1 MARVGLVNKE
11 QAAPEIREMFQKME
25 GNGRPVLNVF
35 KVMAHCP
42 QVGYYFLRLGNS
54 ILLKGTVPPTL
65 RELAIL
71 RVGHINQAKYEWTH
85 HVAIA
90 LRVGVREEQI
100 DALPAWKNSNQ
111 FNELERAVLQ
121 YTDEVTQNIRVKDGT
136 FAAVR
141 GFLNE
146 EGVVELT
153 TTIGY
158 YGMVCRI
165 LEALQVE
172 LESPNR

>member
-1 MARVGLVNKE
+1 MARVGLLNKE
-11 QAAPEIREMFQKME
+11 QAAPEIREMFEKME
-25 GNGRPVLNVF
+25 KNGSRVLNVF
-35 KVMAHCP
+35 KAMAHCP

-54 ILLKGTVPPTL
+54 ILFKGTVPPNL

-85 HVAIA
+85 HVSIA
-90 LRVGVREEQI
+90 LRMGVREEQI
-100 DALPAWKNSNQ
+100 DALPDWENSGE
-111 FNELERAVLQ
+111 FNEQERAVLQ
-121 YTDEVTQNIRVKDGT
+121 YTDEVTRDIRVKDDT

-141 GFLNE
+141 SFLNE
-146 EGVVELT
+146 EGIVELT

-165 LEALQVE
+165 LEALQIE
-172 LESPNR
+172 LESPTR

>member
-11 QAAPEIREMFQKME
+11 QAASEIREMFQKME
-25 GNGRPVLNVF
+25 ENGSRVLNVF

-42 QVGYYFLRLGNS
+42 QIGYYFLRLGNS
-54 ILLKGTVPPTL
+54 ILFKGTVPPAL

-85 HVAIA
+85 HVPIA
-90 LRVGVREEQI
+90 LRAGVGEEQI
-100 DALPAWKNSNQ
+100 SALPDWENSTTFSEQ
-111 FNELERAVLQ
+111 ERAVLQ
-121 YTDEVTQNIRVKDGT
+121 YTDEVTKNIRVKDDT

-141 GFLNE
+141 RFLDD
-146 EGVVELT
+146 EGIVELT

-165 LEALQVE
+165 LEALQIE
-172 LESPNR
+172 LESPPG

>member
-71 RVGHINQAKYEWTH
+71 RVGHMNQAKYEWTH
-85 HVAIA
+85 HVSIA
-90 LRVGVREEQI
+90 LRVGVGKAQI
-100 DALPAWKNSNQ
+100 DALHDWEIPRFLMGRSGPSC
-111 FNELERAVLQ
+111 
-121 YTDEVTQNIRVKDGT
+121 NIRMRLAGISGEKT
-136 FAAVR
+136 ILSPPF
-141 GFLNE
+141 
-146 EGVVELT
+146 GV
-153 TTIGY
+153 
-158 YGMVCRI
+158 
-165 LEALQVE
+165 
-172 LESPNR
+172 S

>member
-1 MARVGLVNKE
+1 MARVGLVNKD
-11 QAAPEIREMFQKME
+11 QAAPEIREIFQKME
-25 GNGRPVLNVF
+25 ENGSRVLNVF

-42 QVGYYFLRLGNS
+42 QVGYHFLRLGNS
-54 ILLKGTVPPTL
+54 ILFKGTVPPAL

-71 RVGHINQAKYEWTH
+71 RVGHINRAKYEGTL
-85 HVAIA
+85 HVPIA

-100 DALPAWKNSNQ
+100 DALRDWKNSGKY
-111 FNELERAVLQ
+111 NEQERAVLQ
-121 YTDEVTQNIRVKDGT
+121 YTDEVTQNIRVKNGT

-141 GFLNE
+141 SFLNE
-146 EGVVELT
+146 EGIVELT
-153 TTIGY
+153 ATIGY

-172 LESPNR
+172 LESPER

>member
-1 MARVGLVNKE
+1 MSRVGLLDKE

-25 GNGRPVLNVF
+25 ENGSRVLNIF

-42 QVGYYFLRLGNS
+42 QVGYQFLRLGNS
-54 ILLKGTVPPTL
+54 ILFKGTVPSTL

-71 RVGHINQAKYEWTH
+71 RVGQISQAKYEWTH
-85 HVAIA
+85 HVPVA
-90 LRVGVREEQI
+90 LRMGVREEQI
-100 DALPAWKNSNQ
+100 EALHDWENSGK
-111 FNELERAVLQ
+111 FNEQEQAVLR
-121 YTDEVTQNIRVKDGT
+121 YTDEVTKNIRVKDDT
-136 FAAVR
+136 FAGVR
-141 GFLNE
+141 SFLNE

-165 LEALQVE
+165 LEALHIE
-172 LESPNR
+172 LESPPR

>member
-1 MARVGLVNKE
+1 MARVAVLNKE

-25 GNGRPVLNVF
+25 ENGFRVLNVF
-35 KVMAHCP
+35 KVMAHCS
-42 QVGYYFLRLGNS
+42 QVGLYFLRLGNS
-54 ILLKGTVPPTL
+54 ILFKGTVPPVL

-71 RVGHINQAKYEWTH
+71 RVGHINRAKYEWTH
-85 HVAIA
+85 HVTIA
-90 LRVGVREEQI
+90 LRLGVREEQI
-100 DALPAWKNSNQ
+100 DALPDWENSGKY
-111 FNELERAVLQ
+111 NEQERAVLQ
-121 YTDEVTQNIRVKDGT
+121 YTDEVTQNIRVKDDT

-141 GFLNE
+141 SFLNE
-146 EGVVELT
+146 EGIVELT

>member
-25 GNGRPVLNVF
+25 GKGSRVLNIF

-42 QVGYYFLRLGNS
+42 RIGYYFLRLGNS
-54 ILLKGTVPPTL
+54 ILFKGTVPPAL

-85 HVAIA
+85 HVPIA
-90 LRVGVREEQI
+90 LRVGVGEEQI
-100 DALPAWKNSNQ
+100 SALPDWENSTTFSEQ
-111 FNELERAVLQ
+111 ERAVLQ
-121 YTDEVTQNIRVKDGT
+121 YTDEVTKNIRVKDVT

-141 GFLNE
+141 RFLDE
-146 EGVVELT
+146 EGIVELT
-153 TTIGY
+153 ATIGY

-165 LEALQVE
+165 LEALQIE
-172 LESPNR
+172 LESPPG

>member
-1 MARVGLVNKE
+1 MARVGLLNKE

-25 GNGRPVLNVF
+25 KNGSRILNIF

-42 QVGYYFLRLGNS
+42 QVGYHFLRLGNS
-54 ILLKGTVPPTL
+54 ILFKGTVPPTL

-71 RVGHINQAKYEWTH
+71 RVGQINQAKYEWTH
-85 HVAIA
+85 HLPIA
-90 LRVGVREEQI
+90 LRMGVREEQI
-100 DALPAWKNSNQ
+100 DALNDWENSGK
-111 FNELERAVLQ
+111 FNEQERAVLR
-121 YTDEVTQNIRVKDGT
+121 YTDEVTKNIRVKDDT
-136 FAAVR
+136 FAGVR
-141 GFLNE
+141 GFLSE

-165 LEALQVE
+165 LEALQIE
-172 LESPNR
+172 LESPPR

>member
-11 QAAPEIREMFQKME
+11 QAAPEIREMFEKME
-25 GNGRPVLNVF
+25 EKGSRILNVF
-35 KVMAHCP
+35 KIMAHCP
-42 QVGYYFLRLGNS
+42 EVGYHFLRLGNS
-54 ILLKGTVPPTL
+54 ILFKGTVPAAL

-71 RVGHINQAKYEWTH
+71 RVGHINRAPYEWTH
-85 HVAIA
+85 HVTIA

-100 DALPAWKNSNQ
+100 GGLHDWKNSGN
-111 FNELERAVLQ
+111 FNEQERAVLQ
-121 YTDEVTQNIRVKDGT
+121 YTDEVTQNIRVKDDT

-141 GFLNE
+141 RFLKE
-146 EGVVELT
+146 EGIVELT

-172 LESPNR
+172 LESPNQ